1 MVVVAD
7 ISPINYFV
15 LIDQIEIL
23 PWLYTRILIPPAV
36 FTELK
41 HPVAP
46 CSSPDLFRVT
56 SALHQLDLRT
66 ASR

>member
-23 PWLYTRILIPPAV
+23 PWLYTRILIPPAGL
-36 FTELK
+36 TALK

-46 CSSPDLFRVT
+46 CSSPDPGPIFRVP
-56 SALHQLDLRT
+56 SALH
-66 ASR
+66 